1 MIPQNLCSLKVEKS
15 NLSLTS
21 FAGLPLLTE
30 LAHHCGVVRRLDA
43 IPGLWRRS
51 GTYKT
56 SDYLMPLALS
66 LIGGG
71 ETLDDVRL
79 LRSDEGLAR
88 LSLPDIPAANSIGDF
103 LRRFSHKTV
112 YRLAEIVTRQA
123 LLNVKAG
130 QTLTLDIDSSL
141 IESQKER
148 AKMCYAGF
156 TGYNPLLA
164 WIAEADVF
172 IAGLFRDGNSSPQ
185 SHILRL
191 LKYCRQQIPDS
202 NPLRFRSDSAGYQRN
217 IMQHCHDN
225 GIDFTISADLDVSVR
240 EVIAHI
246 PSKDWRLVVY
256 NHDTFLMAETVHAP
270 GSGSK
275 QPLPAFRLIVTRKLS
290 GQLELFEDVFRE
302 RAIITNFPPSWS
314 AEAVLVQHNARG
326 NAEKAIGELKN
337 GFALHRLPCGE
348 LMANA
353 AYCQICLLAYNL
365 VRTLKNHA
373 LPGGWSGCCVKNLR
387 YRLLC
392 RAAVV
397 VRHARRLILQLPS
410 DFPFFSVFERAR
422 WAVLSPELS
431 VT

>member
-1 MIPQNLCSLKVEKS
+1 MIAQNLHSLKVEKS

-21 FAGLPLLTE
+21 FAGLPLLAE
-30 LAHHCGVVRRLDA
+30 LAHNCGVMRRLDA
-43 IPGLWRRS
+43 IPDLWRRA

-56 SDYLMPLALS
+56 SDYVMPLALS

-71 ETLDDVRL
+71 ETLDDLRV
-79 LRSDEGLAR
+79 LRSDTGLAR
-88 LSLPDIPAANSIGDF
+88 LSLPDIPAANSAGDF
-103 LRRFSHKTV
+103 LRRFGHKTV
-112 YRLAEIVTRQA
+112 FQLSEIVTRQA
-123 LLNVKAG
+123 MLNVKAG

-141 IESQKER
+141 IESQKEQ
-148 AKMCYAGF
+148 AKKTYAGF

-191 LKYCRQQIPDS
+191 LKYCREQIPAG
-202 NPLRFRSDSAGYQRN
+202 NALRFRSDSAGYQLK
-217 IMQHCHDN
+217 IMDYCQKS

-240 EVIAHI
+240 EVISNI
-246 PSKDWRLVVY
+246 PRNDWRLVVY
-256 NHDTFLMAETVHAP
+256 GHDTFLMAETVHAP

-290 GQLELFEDVFRE
+290 GQLELFEDVFRD
-302 RAIITNFPPSWS
+302 RAIITNFPPERN
-314 AEAVLVQHNARG
+314 AEAVLVHHNARG

-353 AYCQICLLAYNL
+353 AYCQVCLLAYNL
-365 VRTLKNHA
+365 VRTLKTHA
-373 LPGGWSGCCVKNLR
+373 LPSVWSGCCIKNLR

-397 VRHARRLILQLPS
+397 VRHARRLILRLPS
-410 DFPFFSVFERAR
+410 DFRFFEVFERTR
-422 WAVLSPELS
+422 WAVLSPKLS
-431 VT
+431 KT

>member
-1 MIPQNLCSLKVEKS
+1 MIAQNLHSLKVEKS
-15 NLSLTS
+15 NLTLTS

-30 LAHHCGVVRRLDA
+30 LAQHCGVVRLLDA
-43 IPGLWRRS
+43 LPGLWRRS
-51 GTYKT
+51 GIYKT
-56 SDYLMPLALS
+56 SDYVMALALS

-71 ETLDDVRL
+71 ETLDDIRL
-79 LRSDEGLAR
+79 LRSDEGLAQ
-88 LSLPDIPAANSIGDF
+88 LSLPDIPAANSVGDF
-103 LRRFSHKTV
+103 LRRFGHKTI
-112 YRLAEIVTRQA
+112 YRLSEIVTRQA

-141 IESQKER
+141 IEAQKEQ
-148 AKMCYAGF
+148 AKMTYAKF

-191 LKYCRQQIPDS
+191 LNYCRQKISPD
-202 NPLRFRSDSAGYQRN
+202 NQLRFRSDSAGYQLAIMEYCHRN
-217 IMQHCHDN
+217 
-225 GIDFTISADLDVSVR
+225 GVDFTISADLDVSVR
-240 EVIAHI
+240 DVIANI
-246 PSKDWRLVVY
+246 PGKDWRLVVY
-256 NHDTFLMAETVHAP
+256 GHDVFLMAETVHAP

-275 QPLPAFRLIVTRKLS
+275 QQLPAFRLIVTRKLS
-290 GQLELFEDVFRE
+290 GQLELFEDVFRH
-302 RAIITNFPPSWS
+302 RAIITNLPPSWS
-314 AEAVLVQHNARG
+314 AEAVLVHHNARG
-326 NAEKAIGELKN
+326 NVEKAIAELKN
-337 GFALHRLPCGE
+337 GFALHKLPCGE

-353 AYCQICLLAYNL
+353 AYCQVCLLAYNL

-373 LPGGWSGCCVKNLR
+373 LPDTWRNCCVKNLR

-397 VRHARRLILQLPS
+397 VRHARRLILRLPS
-410 DFPFFSVFERAR
+410 DFAFFDVFERAR